1 MTCYYEIFGQHG
13 KKEKEKKEGKKQQT
27 LHDVAKMNE
36 IRGTEYAGSQE
47 KIPVTLSRLD
57 MIAFQSFILWAF
69 IGFVKNTN
77 NHKLYQ
83 EVKKQDLIQY
93 GKNNI

>member
-36 IRGTEYAGSQE
+36 IRGTEYAS
-47 KIPVTLSRLD
+47 S
-57 MIAFQSFILWAF
+57 
-69 IGFVKNTN
+69 
-77 NHKLYQ
+77 
-83 EVKKQDLIQY
+83 
-93 GKNNI
+93 